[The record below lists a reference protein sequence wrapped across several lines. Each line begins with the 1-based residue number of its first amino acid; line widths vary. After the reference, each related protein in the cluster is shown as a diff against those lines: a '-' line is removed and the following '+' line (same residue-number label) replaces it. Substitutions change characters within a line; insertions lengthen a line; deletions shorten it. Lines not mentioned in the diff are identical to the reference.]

1 MGLVLDTDVIIGFE
15 RAGSGL
21 STSGLQGYGEVFIS
35 AVTVSELL
43 VGVHRADTDARRVRR
58 AAFVEAVLTRVG
70 VLPFTH
76 EVARIHAEVFA
87 TLAKKG
93 QLIGAHDLVIAS
105 TALYHGFPMLTGNIT
120 EFGRVEGV
128 RVLSW
133 PPPPP

>member
-1 MGLVLDTDVIIGFE
+1 MGLVLDTGVIIGFE
-15 RAGSGL
+15 RAGSGV
-21 STSGLQGYGEVFIS
+21 STTLEGYGEMFVS
-35 AVTVSELL
+35 AITVCELL

-93 QLIGAHDLVIAS
+93 QLSGAHDLIIAS
-105 TALYHGFPMLTGNIT
+105 TALYHGFPVLTGNIS
-120 EFGRVEGV
+120 ELSRVEGLQ
-128 RVLSW
+128 VL
-133 PPPPP
+133 PCPHQL